1 MHRFILEYMYKRK
14 TKDKFFIGNRV
25 GFDGKGYLL
34 PMEFDSEEKRD
45 KKFDELNEKVEKSR
59 NNLILDPFGWM
70 NHYYKIKKR
79 VPISNGA

>member
-1 MHRFILEYMYKRK
+1 MHRFILKIMYKRK

-25 GFDGKGYLL
+25 GFKGSSYLL

-45 KKFDELNEKVEKSR
+45 KKFDELNAKVQKSR
-59 NNLILDPFGWM
+59 DNLILDPFGWM
-70 NHYYKIKKR
+70 NHYYKVKKR

>member
-1 MHRFILEYMYKRK
+1 MYKRK

-34 PMEFDSEEKRD
+34 PMEFDSREKRD

-59 NNLILDPFGWM
+59 NNLVLYPFGWM
-70 NHYYKIKKR
+70 NHYYKVKKR
-79 VPISNGA
+79 VYISNGA